1 MHFGFI
7 GPKRWRGV
15 LEVVVVQLFHLVL
28 NCFERIHS
36 ESEITCTGMRVFFM
50 GLLVEI
56 TVNSGHSPAE
66 RYFSSLPP
74 TLSCQ
79 QKNIHLY

>member
-36 ESEITCTGMRVFFM
+36 ESEIPCTGMRVFFM

-56 TVNSGHSPAE
+56 RVSGGHSPAE
-66 RYFSSLPP
+66 RYFFFPP
-74 TLSCQ
+74 S
-79 QKNIHLY
+79 YS